1 MPTPLTLPANFPK
14 DATVRAWFT
23 FRSPYSYLG
32 IHKAVK
38 AGIPLHLIA
47 TWPEGEVSSTSSPRK
62 MAYLIEDCARLFAEE
77 GLPFAPPVDV
87 ADWVRP
93 HAAFY
98 VAARGSKGQA
108 FALRAYQA
116 RWSEGWDL
124 GDPTVIGAVA
134 EDVGVD
140 PQAAIAAMDDPDIH
154 AQLKSI
160 RAQFSQDE
168 IVGVPFFVYEGQ
180 RFWGQDRLDALIT
193 HIHRVH
199 PDPG

>member
-1 MPTPLTLPANFPK
+1 MSTALTLPDTFPA

-87 ADWVRP
+87 AEWVRP
-93 HAAFY
+93 HAAFH
-98 VAARGSKGQA
+98 VAEQAGKGQA
-108 FALRAYQA
+108 FVLRAYQA
-116 RWSEGWDL
+116 RWSEGRDL
-124 GDPTVIGAVA
+124 GDPAIIGNIA
-134 EDVGVD
+134 EEVGLD
-140 PQAAIAAMDDPDIH
+140 RQATMDAMDDPAVH
-154 AQLKSI
+154 QQLQSI
-160 RAQFSQDE
+160 RAQFAQDE

-180 RFWGQDRLDALIT
+180 RFWGQDRLDALIK
-193 HIHRVH
+193 HINRVH
-199 PDPG
+199 EAQG